1 MAASLPGRYRGDR
14 PAPGGRY
21 CGGGRV
27 TEPRGHAVTA
37 EGVTPAVAAWVERTV
52 AGARVTGAATS
63 PLAGGSVARWV
74 ERMTLHLAGG
84 HGPVELVRKEAAA
97 HEIAGLRAAQAARA
111 EGTAIPDLVAYGDDW
126 LIIPFA
132 PGAPLDWGDPVPA
145 NLFDS
150 LAALHARYHGG
161 ASLPAA
167 IPRITPAWWQ
177 ALCLGWVDPRLA
189 EAAGRHPAATTVRA
203 RTLVGRA
210 AGHPAAA
217 AVLADLTPTLVHGD
231 VHPGNVLADPVA
243 GRATL
248 IDWGGVRVGPA
259 ALDLANLVTEDSAD
273 VARYAATWRRLTG
286 QPLPAGPVKVGY
298 RWAAL
303 QIHVQYLPWIA
314 GHRPT
319 RDVEAALD
327 RIEQAISGLTQP
339 AR

>member
-1 MAASLPGRYRGDR
+1 MPASLPGRYPGDW
-14 PAPGGRY
+14 PAPCGRY

-27 TEPRGHAVTA
+27 TKPRGTAVTA
-37 EGVTPAVAAWVERTV
+37 EGVTPAVAAWAERTV
-52 AGARVTGAATS
+52 PGARVTGAAAS

-84 HGPVELVRKEAAA
+84 HGPLELVRKEAAA
-97 HEIAGLRAAQAARA
+97 HEIAGLRAAQAARG

-132 PGAPLDWGDPVPA
+132 PGGPLDWGDPVPA

-150 LAALHARYHGG
+150 LAALHARYHGEAG
-161 ASLPAA
+161 LPAS
-167 IPRITPAWWQ
+167 IPRITPAWWR
-177 ALCLGWVDPRLA
+177 ALCLDWVDPRLA
-189 EAAGRHPAATTVRA
+189 EAAGRHPAATTARA

-217 AVLADLTPTLVHGD
+217 AVLAGLTPTLVHGD
-231 VHPGNVLADPVA
+231 VHPGNVLADA

-248 IDWGGVRVGPA
+248 IDWGGCRVGPA
-259 ALDLANLVTEDSAD
+259 ALDLANLVTVDSAD
-273 VARYAATWRRLTG
+273 VARYAGTWQRLTG
-286 QPLPAGPVKVGY
+286 QPLPAGLLRLGY

-303 QIHVQYLPWIA
+303 QISVQYLPWIA

-319 RDVEAALD
+319 RDVDAALD
-327 RIEQAISGLTQP
+327 RLEQAISGLP